1 MNKIKTKW
9 SEVTIGQ
16 YQELTSIQTDNE
28 VSLFIERLSILT
40 DRDPAEIRAL
50 GLREFQNFQ
59 KQLAFLSQEVGSE
72 VVLKFELDGV
82 KYGMIP
88 DLNFITAGEWIDAE
102 NWKSEPIDNLHLY
115 AALIFRP
122 IVKEV
127 GDDYYIEEHKS
138 HGFVKRSEL
147 FREKLSIEIVNGA
160 VLFFSSFVIGLMPIL
175 ADYLQTDMKKMGQMI
190 MKMTQ
195 IQQATKSQD

>member
-1 MNKIKTKW
+1 MRDIKTKW
-9 SEVTIGQ
+9 SDVTVGQ

-50 GLREFQNFQ
+50 SMREFQDFQ
-59 KQLAFLSQEVGSE
+59 KKLAFLSQDVSSE

-82 KYGMIP
+82 RYGMIP

-102 NWKSEPIDNLHLY
+102 NWKSQPIENLHLY

-122 IVKEV
+122 IVKETE
-127 GDDYYIEEHKS
+127 DNYYIEEHKS
-138 HGFVKRSEL
+138 HGFLKRSEL
-147 FREKLSIEIVNGA
+147 FKDKLSIEIVNGA

-175 ADYLQTDMKKMGQMI
+175 ADYLQTDMKNIAQMI
-190 MKMTQ
+190 MKMNQTQ
-195 IQQATKSQD
+195 SLMKSQD